1 MEHILEKGEKIFNLA
16 KTLSKSSK
24 VNSYDDKK
32 NKESWTLAHSF
43 NDLEES
49 FKTLM
54 TVLFP
59 KLMAN
64 SLHEDEIN
72 ELLLDIGEEFRHII
86 YHIKD
91 PNFYRYIFEND

>member
-1 MEHILEKGEKIFNLA
+1 MNYDLEKKDKVFHLA
-16 KTLSKSSK
+16 KILSRSSK
-24 VNSYDDKK
+24 VNSYADKK

-49 FKTLM
+49 VKTLM
-54 TVLFP
+54 NDLFP
-59 KLMAN
+59 KLMAD
-64 SLHEDEIN
+64 SMHENEIN
-72 ELLLDIGEEFRHII
+72 ELFLDIGEEFRHII